1 MVANHPK
8 VQLIQKVSLVRVYI
22 ICKRKRTP
30 LFTMNIAEAKAI
42 NLVAFLKTIG
52 FKPKKVI
59 GQQYWYNSPLRSE
72 NTASFKVDNKKNL
85 WYDFGLGQGGD
96 IINFAKFFYNTIDTP
111 TALAKI
117 ADEEGAPHPVAE
129 APHQTIYKDKASMNH
144 IEMKPLSNFALL
156 SYLESRGIDK
166 NVGQKYCK
174 EIHYQLRDKHYYG
187 IAFLNISGGTE
198 IRNPYYKGCIGNKNV
213 TIISERPDAPYI
225 DCCVFE
231 GFMDFLSYQT
241 LMMRQDQNVCIDRPY
256 DCLIMNSVCNLVPTI
271 KHLEKY
277 EHIHCFLDNDKAG
290 QVATESILGIYG
302 TKVIN
307 ESSRY
312 ADYKDVNDYLMDK
325 RL

>member
-1 MVANHPK
+1 
-8 VQLIQKVSLVRVYI
+8 
-22 ICKRKRTP
+22 
-30 LFTMNIAEAKAI
+30 MNIAEAKAI
-42 NLVAFLKTIG
+42 NLVAFLKAIG
-52 FKPKKVI
+52 FKPKKVV

-117 ADEEGAPHPVAE
+117 AEEEGAPQAAVQALPEVIR
-129 APHQTIYKDKASMNH
+129 QNQASMH
-144 IEMKPLSNFALL
+144 HVEMKPLTNFALL
-156 SYLESRGIDK
+156 SYLESRGIDRSI
-166 NVGQKYCK
+166 GQKFCK
-174 EIHYQLRDKHYYG
+174 EIHYQLRDKQYYG
-187 IAFLNISGGTE
+187 IAFQNISGGTE

-213 TIISERPDAPYI
+213 TIISERPDTPYI

-241 LMMRQDQNVCIDRPY
+241 LMMKHDPKVCIDRPY
-256 DCLIMNSVCNLVPTI
+256 DCLIMNSVCNLTPTI

-277 EHIHCFLDNDKAG
+277 EYIHCFLDNDKAG
-290 QVATESILGIYG
+290 QVATETLVGLYG
-302 TKVIN
+302 SKVKN
-307 ESSRY
+307 ESIRY
-312 ADYKDVNDYLMDK
+312 SDYKDVNDYLMDK